1 MPPPNIN
8 ELGLLLFGTARAW
21 RTKLDQRLRPLGLSQ
36 GKWRTL
42 IHLSQGGN
50 KLTQKEIA
58 ERMGIEGAT
67 LAGLL
72 DRFQE
77 DGWIERHGFADDRRC
92 KIVHLQRRSKAVLDK
107 IFNTAHGLRTELI
120 EDVSARDLEAC
131 IRVLT
136 QIRKKAEPAGERR
149 ANGHSAA
156 NVREAEVMTTMAKAN
171 LVTRDAVEKLEHRFG
186 RKRLFWGGGAILLVV
201 LLLTLRGFMNKP
213 KPRRRPGRGRS
224 RLRK

>member
-8 ELGLLLFGTARAW
+8 ELGLVLFGTARAW
-21 RTKLDQRLRPLGLSQ
+21 RTRLDQRLRPLGLSQ

-72 DRFQE
+72 DRLQE
-77 DGWIERHGFADDRRC
+77 DGWVERRGSAADRRC
-92 KIVHLQRRSKAVLDK
+92 KTVHLQRRSKAVLDK
-107 IFNTAHGLRTELI
+107 IFNTAHDLRSEFI
-120 EDVSARDLEAC
+120 EGIPQRDLETC

-136 QIRKKAEPAGERR
+136 RIREKAEHPANGN
-149 ANGHSAA
+149 ANGHQ
-156 NVREAEVMTTMAKAN
+156 AEVSN
-171 LVTRDAVEKLEHRFG
+171 G
-186 RKRLFWGGGAILLVV
+186 S
-201 LLLTLRGFMNKP
+201 
-213 KPRRRPGRGRS
+213 RRS
-224 RLRK
+224 